1 MAMTAALRRKMKRLH
16 ADTVRED
23 GRLERHCEHGI
34 GHTVGHVSP
43 TKHVATWG
51 RYIGV
56 HGCDG
61 CCKDW
66 SRDYWI
72 DGERAS
78 VKETISKMVT
88 SCYGERSLQQRSVKK
103 RVELE
108 TLETL
113 EKLRHALIEIASL
126 AVWDRNSSVSK
137 AAETY
142 AKIQQIVREVLR

>member
-1 MAMTAALRRKMKRLH
+1 MVITEALRRKMKRLRG
-16 ADTVRED
+16 DTIRED
-23 GRLERHCEHGI
+23 GRIERHCEHGI
-34 GHTVGHVSP
+34 GHTVGHVNP
-43 TKHVATWG
+43 TKHAATWG

-78 VKETISKMVT
+78 VKETISKMGT
-88 SCYGERSLQQRSVKK
+88 SCYGEHTLQQRSIKK
-103 RVELE
+103 RAE
-108 TLETL
+108 LETL
-113 EKLRHALIEIASL
+113 EKLRHGLMEIASL
-126 AVWDRNSSVSK
+126 AVWDRNSSGSR

-142 AKIQQIVREVLR
+142 AKIRQIVREVLR